1 MIGLRKIGLI
11 AGQGSLPMLWTK
23 AAQQKGYRVYA
34 FPLLEQVDHSLT
46 GIADQVSGV
55 NIGALNDLI
64 NTLHQYDIK
73 QLVMI
78 GKVEKSLLFK
88 GLVLDSRLE
97 GLLAGLKQLND
108 DSILLGIVSEL
119 AKEGI
124 EVLPQSFLIEEL
136 FPRKGVLTS
145 RPPDQKLL
153 TDLNYAFKI
162 AREIGRLDIGQT
174 VVVKNRTILAVE
186 AIEGTDQ
193 AIIRGGELGGP
204 GIVVAKVSKP
214 QQDFRFDIPTIGETT
229 IEKLIAVNASGLVI
243 EAGKTFLLAREQVT
257 SLAEENGIV
266 IMARDFAE
274 TE

>member
-1 MIGLRKIGLI
+1 MRKIGLI

-46 GIADQVSGV
+46 GIADQVRGV

-88 GLVLDSRLE
+88 DLVLDSRLE

-119 AKEGI
+119 AQEGI

-136 FPRKGVLTS
+136 FPGRGLLTS

-229 IEKLIAVNASGLVI
+229 IEKLIAVKASGLVI

-257 SLAEENGIV
+257 SLAEENGII